1 MWYVYICDRRGQ
13 LYTGITTNLS
23 HRMKQ
28 HSAEL
33 LYSEICENRHEAAGR
48 EREIGGKFRGH
59 NTKFREFRGHNTKLL
74 TICVNHNI
82 IYLWHA

>member
-59 NTKFREFRGHNTKLL
+59 NTKLL